1 MIDLAQVDEYGVTY
15 CTDTFLTI
23 EDAKDALYN
32 LECALDDSTSA
43 SRSYYLQD
51 LISQLRDQI
60 EQQES
65 NDEDSN

>member
-1 MIDLAQVDEYGVTY
+1 MINLAQVDEYGVTY

-43 SRSYYLQD
+43 SHSYFLQD

-60 EQQES
+60 EQEEF
-65 NDEDSN
+65 NDEDFN

>member
-1 MIDLAQVDEYGVTY
+1 MINLAQVDEYGVTY

-23 EDAKDALYN
+23 KDAKDALYN
-32 LECALDDSTSA
+32 LECALEDSTSA
-43 SRSYYLQD
+43 SRSYFLQD

-60 EQQES
+60 EQEQF

>member
-1 MIDLAQVDEYGVTY
+1 MINLAQVDEYGVTY

-32 LECALDDSTSA
+32 LECALEDSTSA
-43 SRSYYLQD
+43 SRSYFLQD

-60 EQQES
+60 EQEQF

>member
-1 MIDLAQVDEYGVTY
+1 MINLAQVDEYGVTY

-32 LECALDDSTSA
+32 LECALEDSTSA
-43 SRSYYLQD
+43 SRSYFLQD

-60 EQQES
+60 EQEQF
-65 NDEDSN
+65 NDEYSN